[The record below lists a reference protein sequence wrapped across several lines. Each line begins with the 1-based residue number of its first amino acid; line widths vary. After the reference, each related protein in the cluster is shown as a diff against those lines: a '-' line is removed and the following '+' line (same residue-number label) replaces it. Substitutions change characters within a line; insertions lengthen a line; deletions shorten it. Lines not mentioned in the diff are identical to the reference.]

1 MYSTQVHLALTHFP
15 IIGTVIGFCLLAYG
29 IFSKNVLLSK
39 AGLVTFVAMAL
50 IAIPSFMTGE
60 EAGNAIKNLPGVTE
74 DSIDIHEEIAEKAIW
89 FIEIL
94 GAFSL
99 TGLFLA
105 FKIRKLFKPA
115 CILILIL
122 SIATIG
128 MMVKVGNTGGQIRHT
143 EIRSSN

>member
-1 MYSTQVHLALTHFP
+1 MYSTQVHLAITHFP
-15 IIGTVIGFCLLAYG
+15 IIGTIIGFCLLSYG

-50 IAIPSFMTGE
+50 IAIPAFMTGE

-74 DSIDIHEEIAEKAIW
+74 DSIDIHEEMAEKAIW

-94 GAFSL
+94 GVVSM
-99 TGLFLA
+99 TGLLLA
-105 FKIRKLFKPA
+105 IKFSRLFKPV
-115 CILILIL
+115 CVMILIL
-122 SIATIG
+122 SMATIG